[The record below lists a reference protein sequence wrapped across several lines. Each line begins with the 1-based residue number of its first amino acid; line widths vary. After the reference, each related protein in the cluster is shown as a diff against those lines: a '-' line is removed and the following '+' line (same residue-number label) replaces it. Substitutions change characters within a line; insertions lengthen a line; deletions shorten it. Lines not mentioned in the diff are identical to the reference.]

1 MKRKKKKKTTAAP
14 KKESRKKRL
23 RSIEIFSLVLIIF
36 ALLAGEHSFGV
47 WGALLAVPTASIIQS
62 SFKYYRHE
70 ILGVPHEESHGHGKF
85 VTSLLAKMRGRRSDP
100 AKGTPA

>member
-1 MKRKKKKKTTAAP
+1 MRAA
-14 KKESRKKRL
+14 RL
-23 RSIEIFSLVLIIF
+23 AAIF

-70 ILGVPHEESHGHGKF
+70 ILGIPHEAPHGHGNF
-85 VTSLLAKMRGRRSDP
+85 VRSLLAKFRGRKSDP
-100 AKGTPA
+100 AKGNPA